1 MFVDFNS
8 VFNNEK
14 NSQFIIPKPLVD
26 YMNKSLPIGMKYVID
41 EDGDCRITSDSGQ
54 PITIG
59 GFIFSPTKKQLAVLG
74 ENYTQE
80 DVINYFYNIQ
90 EPIPL
95 SFSKNGYIK
104 LNGQDFEIERIKYN
118 PLHPIKYVMNSFCMY
133 PNKFP
138 DPFKVRIGCEECDR
152 EVEIKRVINES
163 VNICRLQTNDD
174 EPLQITIYLDEKNH
188 TMKLNISFDLSKAMT
203 VRDIV
208 QVTSIYNAYLAGKG
222 TMFNKPLEGQLEGN
236 DLKCYD
242 ENSLTFWKKVLQLED
257 KLQVTFEPPMDDIQY
272 DTILQVEELY
282 QCLIKGNPY
291 IDTNIVNSIDGN
303 WDMKENKEISDKI
316 GAAIYFEFEATN
328 EVELFDKK
336 IILSALVAIF
346 GAKLV
351 ECVTE
356 NGKQKLILEDADEN
370 NKRFTSIM
378 LFSDEKELKTFR
390 AKDHNEILD
399 LMHSAKRISEY
410 I

>member
-1 MFVDFNS
+1 MFADFNS

-14 NSQFIIPKPLVD
+14 NSQFTVPKPLVEH
-26 YMNKSLPIGMKYVID
+26 MNKTVPTGVKYAID
-41 EDGDCRITSDSGQ
+41 EDGDCCITSDNGQ
-54 PITIG
+54 PITVG
-59 GFIFSPTKKQLAVLG
+59 GFVFSPTKEQLAVLG
-74 ENYTQE
+74 KKYTQE

-90 EPIPL
+90 KPIP
-95 SFSKNGYIK
+95 FSVSKDGYIK
-104 LNGQDFEIERIKYN
+104 LNGQDFEIEKLKYN
-118 PLHPIKYVMNSFCMY
+118 PLYPIKYEMNSFFMY
-133 PNKFP
+133 PSKFP
-138 DPFKVRIGCEECDR
+138 DPFKIRIGCEECDR
-152 EVEIKRVINES
+152 EIEIKRVINNS
-163 VNICRLQTNDD
+163 VNVCRLQTNDD
-174 EPLQITIYLDEKNH
+174 EPLQITIYLNEKNH
-188 TMKLNISFDLSKAMT
+188 TMKLNISFDLSKAKT
-203 VRDIV
+203 VQDIV

-222 TMFNKPLEGQLEGN
+222 TMFNKPLEGQLEGTN
-236 DLKCYD
+236 LKCYD
-242 ENSLTFWKKVLQLED
+242 ENSLIFWKKVLQLED

-272 DTILQVEELY
+272 DTIVQVEELY
-282 QCLIKGNPY
+282 QCLIKENPY

-316 GAAIYFEFEATN
+316 GDAIYFEFEATN

-351 ECVTE
+351 GCVTE

-378 LFSDEKELKTFR
+378 LFTDEKELKAFR
-390 AKDHNEILD
+390 AKDHNEILN

-410 I
+410 V

>member
-1 MFVDFNS
+1 MILIYI
-8 VFNNEK
+8 EWK
-14 NSQFIIPKPLVD
+14 NIWS
-26 YMNKSLPIGMKYVID
+26 G
-41 EDGDCRITSDSGQ
+41 SDSGQ

-118 PLHPIKYVMNSFCMY
+118 PLHPIKYVMNGFCMY

-152 EVEIKRVINES
+152 EVEIKRVTNES

-257 KLQVTFEPPMDDIQY
+257 GFMILRPCNPHIDNLRIQRQKGCLYVCGVKFETP
-272 DTILQVEELY
+272 
-282 QCLIKGNPY
+282 
-291 IDTNIVNSIDGN
+291 IDKMRTSRYVGDNIFCPH
-303 WDMKENKEISDKI
+303 E
-316 GAAIYFEFEATN
+316 
-328 EVELFDKK
+328 
-336 IILSALVAIF
+336 
-346 GAKLV
+346 
-351 ECVTE
+351 
-356 NGKQKLILEDADEN
+356 Q
-370 NKRFTSIM
+370 
-378 LFSDEKELKTFR
+378 
-390 AKDHNEILD
+390 
-399 LMHSAKRISEY
+399 
-410 I
+410 